1 MVLLGW
7 HALSSG
13 LFSRLEAP
21 SRPTAL
27 VFLTSVQQLCLLLVC
42 TVPTMVLNLDSLL
55 RMHAGQVG
63 RYLNVSLLSFQR
75 VWGCGCGYAAGV
87 QSQPAPLS
95 APGSLALGPSLS
107 PTSVTHPAYF
117 TTTSNSGPS
126 MTVHWSVSVS
136 LFPISRLLVW
146 YDNFAP
152 H

>member
-13 LFSRLEAP
+13 LLSRLEAA

-42 TVPTMVLNLDSLL
+42 TVPTMVLNLGSLL

-75 VWGCGCGYAAGV
+75 VCGCGCGYAAGV

-95 APGSLALGPSLS
+95 APGQPGSRSLPIAHLCYTPCLLYYRFQLRAVNDCSLVRLRL
-107 PTSVTHPAYF
+107 PI
-117 TTTSNSGPS
+117 
-126 MTVHWSVSVS
+126 
-136 LFPISRLLVW
+136 PISRLLVW
-146 YDNFAP
+146 
-152 H
+152 